1 MDFLLYDNDML
12 EDLDHLSERLT
23 KLVAYTHQINTERQT
38 LLARVKSALTE
49 RDALAQLNTHD
60 GQQSKALQI
69 KVQAYESEI
78 EDLRTQSSAS
88 HAVLQ
93 ASLDALKE
101 ENRVLEAQLAE
112 RAHEVT
118 ALRAATIQAKE
129 RIDAVLERLPG
140 AQPLEQT

>member
-1 MDFLLYDNDML
+1 MLYDSDML

-23 KLVAYTHQINTERQT
+23 KLVAYTHQINTERQA
-38 LLARVKSALTE
+38 LLSRVKSALAE
-49 RDALAQLNTHD
+49 RDAQAQLHTHD
-60 GQQSKALQI
+60 GQQTKALQI
-69 KVQAYESEI
+69 KVRAYESEI
-78 EDLRTQSSAS
+78 ENLRTQSIAS
-88 HAVLQ
+88 HAALQ
-93 ASLDALKE
+93 ASLDALRQ
-101 ENRVLEAQLAE
+101 ENRVLEVQLAE